1 MKIAK
6 TLIAF
11 TDLKENIF
19 RCVGDTFKVTE
30 ERAEQLLN
38 YEGMQLVEIID
49 DIQEETIEEET
60 TEEETVEETTEKKKG
75 AKKNGK

>member
-49 DIQEETIEEET
+49 DIQEET
-60 TEEETVEETTEKKKG
+60 TEEETVEETIEEEPKKKG

>member
-38 YEGMQLVEIID
+38 CEGMQLVEIID
-49 DIQEETIEEET
+49 DIQEET
-60 TEEETVEETTEKKKG
+60 TEEETVEETTEEEPKKKG

>member
-19 RCVGDTFKVTE
+19 RCVGDTFKVTD

-38 YEGMQLVEIID
+38 YEGMQIVEIID
-49 DIQEETIEEET
+49 DIQEEPIEEEN
-60 TEEETVEETTEKKKG
+60 TEEEPKKKG

>member
-49 DIQEETIEEET
+49 DIQEET
-60 TEEETVEETTEKKKG
+60 TEEETVEETTEEEPKKKG

>member
-49 DIQEETIEEET
+49 DIQEET

>member
-49 DIQEETIEEET
+49 DIQEET
-60 TEEETVEETTEKKKG
+60 TEEETIEEENTEEEPKKKG